1 MKLTIRRNQAD
12 VKGLFGGHKG
22 VRFSLYG
29 RCDAN
34 EAEKAVI
41 AKYKVGDYVLSRYQI
56 KPRSGEPLEFKITVN
71 GIIAGETV
79 ETDDIETLL
88 ELEQSMKDGCKN
100 LLNLLAVMGTFGGQE
115 VFEIGIETLEKQV
128 QSHQVSPQI
137 RPIPPKLS

>member
-1 MKLTIRRNQAD
+1 MKLRIKRNQAD

-29 RCDAN
+29 KCEVN

-56 KPRSGEPLEFKITVN
+56 KPKSGEPLDFKITVN
-71 GIIAGETV
+71 GIISGETV

-88 ELEQSMKDGCKN
+88 ELESSMKSGCRN
-100 LLNLLAVMGTFGGQE
+100 MLQLLAVMGTFGGEE
-115 VFEIGIETLEKQV
+115 VIEI
-128 QSHQVSPQI
+128 S
-137 RPIPPKLS
+137 